1 MSQSSHHSLLSR
13 SAVSDAHQADLRQ
26 MAHHCY
32 YQQLPTST
40 VDPWSIPLLG
50 ISFEL
55 PCLPLQSP
63 SSGFMSRR
71 ISHKLVDRTPLGVK
85 SFLNQV
91 HTQVLPDSRPEHL
104 PDLLLC
110 NVGESYGQGLDTAL
124 KVAHIILALFRSG
137 EFFGGFLSP
146 AEEAHFVRAYSAT
159 ELRTFH
165 CERVRKMPLTGL
177 DPSML
182 LGFVCR
188 DEADCPEQSLRSRT
202 SPPTW
207 PGADDN
213 DDMGLESISDPEE
226 EPLFEDRDVSS
237 ASHALSSSA
246 HAASNTSHGAAGEV
260 DTEDDPVAPVT
271 PLPGARFDLSGGPS
285 YTGKAGAGDK
295 AEMYLDLL
303 DDEGFVDAGGEAEI
317 EDDWIDPVTPPPPS
331 KKEKERERAAK
342 RKSGKSKGKIARRGR
357 PLEYQRQER
366 QRNVTVSPK
375 NVASGGQR
383 MHTARA
389 RDGGR
394 TRSGGVRGV
403 LTTED

>member
-1 MSQSSHHSLLSR
+1 MRLSGWICG
-13 SAVSDAHQADLRQ
+13 D
-26 MAHHCY
+26 
-32 YQQLPTST
+32 
-40 VDPWSIPLLG
+40 
-50 ISFEL
+50 
-55 PCLPLQSP
+55 
-63 SSGFMSRR
+63 
-71 ISHKLVDRTPLGVK
+71 
-85 SFLNQV
+85 
-91 HTQVLPDSRPEHL
+91 
-104 PDLLLC
+104 
-110 NVGESYGQGLDTAL
+110 GLA
-124 KVAHIILALFRSG
+124 
-137 EFFGGFLSP
+137 
-146 AEEAHFVRAYSAT
+146 
-159 ELRTFH
+159 
-165 CERVRKMPLTGL
+165 
-177 DPSML
+177 
-182 LGFVCR
+182 
-188 DEADCPEQSLRSRT
+188 RT

-246 HAASNTSHGAAGEV
+246 HAASNTSHAAASASSHTHQHSNSNSTASSGEV